1 MPSPDDFNVPI
12 EPVARAV
19 LEEFMG
25 APNKALSSRTEL
37 RWGSHGSVSVDLT
50 KNVWSDHEEQTGG
63 GVLDLLKA
71 FKGYEK
77 PEALQWLQEQ
87 GLIEKRER
95 PANGAANGQHAPQG
109 KFAGFMDH
117 HPIATYA
124 YHDAKGALAYEVL
137 KFAKDAPRRFMQR
150 RPHPSGKGW
159 IWGLQ
164 EGLYGRVKSGDWFK
178 AKSGKTYE
186 AEEQFPDAVRWLYR
200 RVDVLAAIENGDPVF
215 LCEGEKDA
223 ETLHGW
229 GFCGT
234 TNAGGAKYWS
244 DQFDEDL
251 TGADIVILPD
261 NDDAGRKHAEQ
272 VRKTLRDIATEVHV
286 IELPGLPEKGD
297 ISDWLA
303 AGGTADELL
312 RLVAEARQK
321 PAPAMPEIIG
331 DDDVEGRKPAQT
343 DLLVRYAKERF
354 DLLHDKN
361 GEAFA
366 RDQRTGEVRR
376 MGSRSFRDRVTAGF
390 FEDRE
395 VAVRDQSWRE
405 ALGTLQALARFEG
418 DPQEI
423 SIRVA
428 GRDGRYWV
436 DLCQPGNSRAVE
448 IDANGW
454 RVVERPPVLFVRSD
468 SMQPL
473 PEPLHGGDIAP
484 LWSIANIPEEQRL
497 LVLAWLLECMRP
509 DTPYP
514 GVELIGE
521 QGSGKSTASEALRR
535 VIDPNG
541 CNLRGAPKTVE
552 DIYVSAGQN
561 LVVAYENVSHL
572 HGGMQDALAVLSTG
586 GGFAKRQLFTDAD
599 EHVISVRRP
608 WLVNGISASVT
619 QQDLVDRVISV
630 ECPVIAER
638 ESSSKQWQAFE
649 RDLPGILGGLY
660 DLAVGALRELP
671 GITLAREDRPRL
683 VEFVLLGMAMA
694 THMGIDPAEFLRQFK
709 VTRAETVAR
718 TLDASPV
725 ATALLDMLEAE
736 PCGITASV
744 KVILTNLERY
754 KPMGADAWP
763 RSPKGLG
770 DALRRAAPALRQV
783 GVECK
788 CIGKSH
794 GVITWSIRK
803 ARQESKSPM
812 STKSPDESN
821 SGDMGTL
828 GTSHP
833 AETLVTEAL

>member
-1 MPSPDDFNVPI
+1 MPAPKTEILI
-12 EPVARAV
+12 EPVARHFWG
-19 LEEFMG
+19 E
-25 APNKALSSRTEL
+25 PNERLSKANEL
-37 RWGSHGSVSVDLT
+37 RFGTNGSRSVDLD
-50 KNVWSDHEEQTGG
+50 KLQWYDHEAQVGG
-63 GVLDLLKA
+63 STLQLVKHVEGLSDR
-71 FKGYEK
+71 KGQYAWLRSNGFIGGEVTDIPARRKVPEVPKSPAK
-77 PEALQWLQEQ
+77 PV
-87 GLIEKRER
+87 
-95 PANGAANGQHAPQG
+95 P
-109 KFAGFMDH
+109 
-117 HPIATYA
+117 
-124 YHDAKGALAYEVL
+124 DAKTPVTTPATKAVKAPKLEKITEYRYNDADGREV
-137 KFAKDAPRRFMQR
+137 FRVVRFEPKTFRQAR
-150 RPHPSGKGW
+150 VVDGKLSW
-159 IWGLQ
+159 S
-164 EGLYGRVKSGDWFK
+164 VKGVK
-178 AKSGKTYE
+178 PVPYHLP
-186 AEEQFPDAVRWLYR
+186 QL
-200 RVDVLAAIENGDPVF
+200 LAAPDDALVF
-215 LCEGEKDA
+215 VVEGEKDVLSL
-223 ETLHGW
+223 EQHGQVAT
-229 GFCGT
+229 C
-234 TNAGGAKYWS
+234 NAGGAGKWT
-244 DQFDEDL
+244 DAHAKHL
-251 TGADIVILPD
+251 KGRRVVILPD

-286 IELPGLPEKGD
+286 IELPGMPEKGD

-343 DLLVRYAKERF
+343 DLLVKYAKERF

-619 QQDLVDRVISV
+619 QQDLVDRVISI

-683 VEFVLLGMAMA
+683 VEFVLLGMAM
-694 THMGIDPAEFLRQFK
+694 TKHMGIDPAEFLRQFK

-744 KVILTNLERY
+744 KVILSNLERY
-754 KPMGADAWP
+754 KPLGADAWP
-763 RSPKGLG
+763 RSAKGLG

>member
-1 MPSPDDFNVPI
+1 MPAPKTEILI
-12 EPVARAV
+12 EQVARHFWG
-19 LEEFMG
+19 E
-25 APNKALSSRTEL
+25 PNERLSKANEL
-37 RWGSHGSVSVDLT
+37 RFGTNGSRSVDLD
-50 KNVWSDHEEQTGG
+50 KLQWYDHEAQVGGSTLQLVKHAEGIHGRKEQYAWLRSNGFIGG
-63 GVLDLLKA
+63 EVTDIPARRKVPEVPKSPARPTPDSKAPKLEKITEYHYNDADGHEVFRVVRFEPKTFRQARVVDGKLSWSVKGV
-71 FKGYEK
+71 K
-77 PEALQWLQEQ
+77 PV
-87 GLIEKRER
+87 
-95 PANGAANGQHAPQG
+95 P
-109 KFAGFMDH
+109 
-117 HPIATYA
+117 
-124 YHDAKGALAYEVL
+124 YHLPEL
-137 KFAKDAPRRFMQR
+137 
-150 RPHPSGKGW
+150 
-159 IWGLQ
+159 
-164 EGLYGRVKSGDWFK
+164 
-178 AKSGKTYE
+178 
-186 AEEQFPDAVRWLYR
+186 
-200 RVDVLAAIENGDPVF
+200 LAAPEDALVF
-215 LCEGEKDA
+215 VVEGEKDVLSL
-223 ETLHGW
+223 EQHGMVAT
-229 GFCGT
+229 C
-234 TNAGGAKYWS
+234 NAGGAGKWT
-244 DQFDEDL
+244 DAHAKHL
-251 TGADIVILPD
+251 KGRRVVVLPD
-261 NDDAGRKHAEQ
+261 NDDAGRKHAGQ
-272 VRKTLRDIATEVHV
+272 VIKTLRDIATEVHV

-297 ISDWLA
+297 VSDWLA

-343 DLLVRYAKERF
+343 DLLVKYAKERF
-354 DLLHDKN
+354 ELLHDKN
-361 GEAFA
+361 GDAFA

-390 FEDRE
+390 FEERE

-423 SIRVA
+423 NIRVA

-473 PEPLHGGDIAP
+473 PEPQRGGDVAL
-484 LWSIANIPEEQRL
+484 LWNIANIPEEQRL

-514 GVELIGE
+514 GLELIGE

-561 LVVAYENVSHL
+561 LCVAYENVSHL

-608 WLVNGISASVT
+608 WMVNGISASVT
-619 QQDLVDRVISV
+619 QQDLVDRVISI

-671 GITLAREDRPRL
+671 GIKLAREDRPRL
-683 VEFVLLGMAMA
+683 VEFVLLGMAMTKYTGA
-694 THMGIDPAEFLRQFK
+694 DPDEFLRQFK

-725 ATALLDMLEAE
+725 ATALLDMLDAE
-736 PCGITASV
+736 PCGLTASV
-744 KVILTNLERY
+744 KVILSSLERY
-754 KPMGADAWP
+754 KPLGADAWP

-783 GVECK
+783 GVECR

-821 SGDMGTL
+821 SGDMGTS